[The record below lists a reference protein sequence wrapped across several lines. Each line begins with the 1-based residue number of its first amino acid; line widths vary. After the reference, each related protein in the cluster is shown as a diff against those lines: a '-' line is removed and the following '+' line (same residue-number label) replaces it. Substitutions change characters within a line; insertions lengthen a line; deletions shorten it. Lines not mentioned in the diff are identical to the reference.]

1 MFVSAAFAQSET
13 QPQPAEAPAVDH
25 GAPAGGAEAV
35 HTETGVPH
43 EAGHTGAFP
52 PFDSTHYASQVLWLA
67 ITFGLFYLFL
77 SRVALP
83 RIGSVIETRRDRI
96 EQDLEQAARMKQDA
110 DSAIAA
116 YEQELAEARLKA
128 GRIAQEARDN
138 AKSKAEAE
146 RASVEASLETKLNEA
161 ETRIA
166 AIKEKAMSDVGTIA
180 EDTAT
185 EIVKQLIGGSVDK
198 ASVSAAIKAVRG

>member
-13 QPQPAEAPAVDH
+13 DSQPAEAPAVDH

-43 EAGHTGAFP
+43 EAGHTGVFP
-52 PFDSTHYASQVLWLA
+52 PFDSTHYASQLLWLA

-77 SRVALP
+77 SRVVLP

-96 EQDLEQAARMKQDA
+96 EQDLEQATRMKQDA

-116 YEQELAEARLKA
+116 YEQDLAEARIKA
-128 GRIAQEARDN
+128 GGIAQEARDA
-138 AKSKAEAE
+138 AKTKAESE
-146 RASVEASLETKLNEA
+146 RATVEAALEAKLSEA
-161 ETRIA
+161 EARIA
-166 AIKEKAMSDVGTIA
+166 AIKAKAMNDVGTIA

-185 EIVKQLIGGSVDK
+185 EIVGKLIGGSVDK